1 MFDLN
6 VYRLVQTNTLNN
18 KTRLI
23 NFNIM
28 TDTKSNNG
36 LKVIAGLLGVILL
49 GTIIYTVSLYQD
61 KKKTTDALTQQKDLV
76 VEDLNSLK
84 SEYDKAILESNAT
97 NEELVNARDRI
108 AQYIDSV
115 KTMKADI
122 SSLYRYRNQV
132 NILTKER
139 EELLSKIDE
148 LTKSN
153 TMIAMQRD
161 STFVELTKQTVFN
174 DSLVVQNTQLADVVE
189 KGSALN
195 LSRFTVDAVKERN
208 SGKLVST
215 SRANGTDK
223 FKICFTV
230 ADNVIAQAGDREFF
244 LEVLD
249 PQGNVLGESYSKSN
263 ASGSSVTYSKGTN
276 FYYENKSL
284 DVCDFINKPAGDFQK
299 GNYMVNVYDDKL
311 KLLGTSKFT
320 LK

>member
-1 MFDLN
+1 
-6 VYRLVQTNTLNN
+6 
-18 KTRLI
+18 
-23 NFNIM
+23 M
-28 TDTKSNNG
+28 TETKNNNG
-36 LKVIAGLLGVILL
+36 LKVLAGLLGVVLL

-61 KKKTTDALTQQKDLV
+61 KKKTETVLTQEKQLV

-97 NEELVNARDRI
+97 NEELVSARDNI
-108 AQYIDSV
+108 AKYIDSV

-122 SSLYRYRNQV
+122 TSLARYRRQV
-132 NILTKER
+132 GVLKAER
-139 EELLSKIDE
+139 EQLLAQVDS
-148 LTKSN
+148 LTRSN
-153 TMIAMQRD
+153 SFIAMQRD
-161 STFVELTKQTVFN
+161 STYVELEKQTVFN

-195 LSRFTVDAVKERN
+195 LSKFKIDAVKERT

-215 SRANGTDK
+215 SRATRTDK

-230 ADNVIAQAGDREFF
+230 ADNVIAEAGDREFF
-244 LEVLD
+244 VEVLD
-249 PQGNVLGESYSKSN
+249 PQGNVLGESYSKTN
-263 ASGSSVTYSKGTN
+263 EGGASVTYSKGTN

-284 DVCDFINKPAGDFQK
+284 DVCDYINKPSGDFQK
-299 GNYMVNVYDDKL
+299 GNYMVNVYDDGL